1 MGRVWR
7 KAIRGSGTKGL
18 GNPGGGAQAP
28 PRAQGGSG
36 SANTK
41 EKPQLGSC
49 WPGGP
54 ILRSWQKASSPLG
67 HRSTSSQPTWA
78 QTHAAARSGT
88 DPPAASPLWHRPT
101 SSPLRHKPTSSH
113 KPTNSQPTL
122 AQTHQQPAHS
132 GTDPPAARSGT
143 DPPAARSG
151 TDPPAARSGTDPP
164 AASPLWHRL
173 TSSPLGHKPTN
184 SQPTR
189 PQTHQQSAHSGTD
202 PPAASPH
209 GRRPMRPGLWRSRP
223 GLLSVELHRGARE
236 KGAGLLSPAEAGGTQ
251 GLSAQASRNHGGL
264 SKEDLRLEPG
274 PNLLQENRGGGV
286 GSPGPGAA
294 PRRRP
299 QTMIHTREP
308 G

>member
-88 DPPAASPLWHRPT
+88 DPPAASPLWHR
-101 SSPLRHKPTSSH
+101 
-113 KPTNSQPTL
+113 
-122 AQTHQQPAHS
+122 
-132 GTDPPAARSGT
+132 
-143 DPPAARSG
+143 
-151 TDPPAARSGTDPP
+151 
-164 AASPLWHRL
+164 L
-173 TSSPLGHKPTN
+173 TSSPLGPKPTN